1 MDKSVSSKLVYGY
14 LSAVGATL
22 IWSGNFVVARGLM
35 DSIPPVS
42 LAFWRWVVAV
52 LVFLPFAIKSLGSD
66 WGLIKSHRVY
76 LVVTSILG
84 VSLFNTLI
92 YIAGHTTTAI
102 NLSLIAITFP
112 VFIIILSR
120 IIYDELITIN
130 KWIGISLVVVGVV
143 TLITKGDWA
152 MLKNIS
158 FVKGDLWMLVAALTF
173 AIYSL
178 MVKHKPAQ
186 LGAWSFQLATFV
198 IGLLFLAP
206 FYIWEAVTTD
216 FQIKNIDS
224 NTLYSILYLGI
235 FASLIAFILWAKAIH
250 VVGPTKS
257 SMIYY
262 TLPIFSGI
270 SAYLFLGEII
280 GVIHLLS
287 MLLIVT
293 GVLTAIYESKTLQVR
308 KVKD

>member
-1 MDKSVSSKLVYGY
+1 VKKIDTNLIIYGY
-14 LSAVGATL
+14 LSAIGATI
-22 IWSGNFVVARGLM
+22 IWSGNFVVARGLT

-42 LAFWRWVVAV
+42 LAFWRWMVAII
-52 LVFLPFAIKSLGSD
+52 VFMPFAVRHIASD
-66 WGLIKSHRVY
+66 WDLIKSHLVY
-76 LVVTSILG
+76 LIATSILG

-92 YIAGHTTTAI
+92 YIAGHSTTAI

-120 IIYDELITIN
+120 IFYGEVITIN
-130 KWIGISLVVVGVV
+130 KWIGILLVVIGILA
-143 TLITKGDWA
+143 LITKGDWSI
-152 MLKNIS
+152 MQKIS
-158 FVKGDLWMLVAALTF
+158 FAKGDLWMLLAALTF

-186 LGAWSFQLATFV
+186 LGAWSFQFATFV

-216 FQIKNIDS
+216 FQIKSIDS

-270 SAYLFLGEII
+270 LAYVFLGEAI
-280 GVIHLLS
+280 GMLHLLS

-293 GVLTAIYESKTLQVR
+293 GIITAIYNPKAWLVYKR
-308 KVKD
+308 YR